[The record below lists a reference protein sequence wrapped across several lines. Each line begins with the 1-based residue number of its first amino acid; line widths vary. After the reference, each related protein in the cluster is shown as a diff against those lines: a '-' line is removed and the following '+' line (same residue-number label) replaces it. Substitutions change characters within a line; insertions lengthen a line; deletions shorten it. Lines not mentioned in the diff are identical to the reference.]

1 MKALLYIAAALRLT
15 NPKKITRQYQALTPG
30 GGY

>member
-1 MKALLYIAAALRLT
+1 MKVLFYVATMLRLT
-15 NPKKITRQYQALTPG
+15 NPKKITSAYGDITPG